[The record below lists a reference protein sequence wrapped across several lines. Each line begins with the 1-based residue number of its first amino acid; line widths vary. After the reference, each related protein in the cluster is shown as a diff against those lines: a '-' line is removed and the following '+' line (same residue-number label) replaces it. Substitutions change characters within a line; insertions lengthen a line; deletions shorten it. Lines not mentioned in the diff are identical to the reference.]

1 MTAHTSKAKH
11 FGSLKH
17 PFFLL
22 YSSNVK
28 HFVHLVWLFRCV
40 RNVRGNAPKVNSGC
54 LIELSRFKVRWDR
67 PGGEAAFRHLH
78 YNDLI
83 KQDRRKNADRKK

>member
-1 MTAHTSKAKH
+1 LYFRKHNRALQNKTKAAHIR
-11 FGSLKH
+11 
-17 PFFLL
+17 FFI
-22 YSSNVK
+22 
-28 HFVHLVWLFRCV
+28 LVGFYIGGQSFAYLE
-40 RNVRGNAPKVNSGC
+40 VRGNAPKVNSGC

-78 YNDLI
+78 DNDLI